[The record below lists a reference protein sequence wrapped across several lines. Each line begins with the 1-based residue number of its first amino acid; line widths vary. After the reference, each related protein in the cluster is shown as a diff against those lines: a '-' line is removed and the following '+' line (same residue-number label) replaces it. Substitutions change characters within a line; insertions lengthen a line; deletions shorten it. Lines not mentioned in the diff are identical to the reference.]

1 MAHTVLQRP
10 QRRGLPPQGP
20 RQHRRRRRRTRR
32 RTLRVLAAVVLVGL
46 CLSTASYVRA
56 LTYPGQATW
65 QQRSI
70 SWLRDHGGS
79 PIVNRTENWYYTR
92 HAPATSPPDLA
103 GLPAA
108 AGAVAAPA
116 GGPHPLPAVSGLPGE
131 GAWVP
136 GRTGRG
142 GQPAAYTSFFQP
154 DPAHASVVAG
164 AAWIRAGAT
173 TAHLVTGTTQPGG
186 NGWPGNAQVP
196 PAAVR
201 HLVAVFNSGFKM
213 NDITGGYYSHGR
225 TAKPL
230 RTGQAS
236 LVINDHGAAS
246 VGEWGR
252 DLTMNSHIISV
263 RQNLALIVDGARPVH
278 GLTAN
283 TDQRWG
289 SAANQLQYTWRSGI
303 GTDTAGNLIYVAGDK
318 LTLAT
323 LAHALVD
330 AGAVIGMQLDIH
342 PGMAFYTGWTPSQT
356 MGVQPS
362 KLLPTMPGDPARYL
376 SPDQRDFLY
385 LTVG

>member
-1 MAHTVLQRP
+1 MGITVLP
-10 QRRGLPPQGP
+10 ALP
-20 RQHRRRRRRTRR
+20 
-32 RTLRVLAAVVLVGL
+32 
-46 CLSTASYVRA
+46 
-56 LTYPGQATW
+56 
-65 QQRSI
+65 
-70 SWLRDHGGS
+70 
-79 PIVNRTENWYYTR
+79 
-92 HAPATSPPDLA
+92 
-103 GLPAA
+103 
-108 AGAVAAPA
+108 
-116 GGPHPLPAVSGLPGE
+116 GLPGE

-142 GQPAAYTSFFQP
+142 GQPAAYTTFFQP

-173 TAHLVTGTTQPGG
+173 TAHLVSGTTQPGG

-196 PAAVR
+196 PTAVP

-230 RTGQAS
+230 RTGHAS
-236 LVINDHGAAS
+236 LVINDHGAVS
-246 VGEWGR
+246 VGQWGR
-252 DLTMNSHIISV
+252 DLTMSPHIVSV
-263 RQNLALIVDGARPVH
+263 RQNLGLIVDGARPVH

-303 GTDTAGNLIYVAGDK
+303 GTDTAGNLIYVAGDT

-330 AGAVIGMQLDIH
+330 AGAVTGMQLDIH

-385 LTVG
+385 LTIG

>member
-20 RQHRRRRRRTRR
+20 RQHRRGRRRTRR
-32 RTLRVLAAVVLVGL
+32 RTLRVLAAVVLIRL

-79 PIVNRTENWYYTR
+79 PLVNRTENWYYTR

-108 AGAVAAPA
+108 AGAVAAPV

-136 GRTGRG
+136 GRTGPG
-142 GQPAAYTSFFQP
+142 GQPAAYTTFFQP

-164 AAWIRAGAT
+164 AVWIRAGAT
-173 TAHLVTGTTQPGG
+173 TAHLVAGTTQPGG
-186 NGWPGNAQVP
+186 RWPDNAQVP
-196 PAAVR
+196 PPAVR
-201 HLVAVFNSGFKM
+201 HLVAVFNSGFKL

-225 TAKPL
+225 TAKAL

-236 LVINDHGAAS
+236 LVINDHGAVS
-246 VGEWGR
+246 VGQWGR
-252 DLTMNSHIISV
+252 DLTLSPHIISV
-263 RQNLALIVDGARPVH
+263 RQNLALIVDSARPVH

-323 LAHALVD
+323 
-330 AGAVIGMQLDIH
+330 
-342 PGMAFYTGWTPSQT
+342 
-356 MGVQPS
+356 
-362 KLLPTMPGDPARYL
+362 
-376 SPDQRDFLY
+376 QRDFLY

>member
-20 RQHRRRRRRTRR
+20 RQRRSRRRRTRR
-32 RTLRVLAAVVLVGL
+32 RTLRVLAGILLIGL

-65 QQRSI
+65 QQRSV

-79 PIVNRTENWYYTR
+79 PIVNRAENWYYTR
-92 HAPATSPPDLA
+92 HAPATSPPDPASLPTTMA
-103 GLPAA
+103 TTATPMGGPHGLPA
-108 AGAVAAPA
+108 
-116 GGPHPLPAVSGLPGE
+116 LSGLPGE

-142 GQPAAYTSFFQP
+142 GQPAAYTTFFQP

-173 TAHLVTGTTQPGG
+173 TAHLVAGTTQPGG

-196 PAAVR
+196 PTAVP

-230 RTGQAS
+230 RCTSDVLRLPSMDRYCCGIAEGKTG
-236 LVINDHGAAS
+236 G
-246 VGEWGR
+246 
-252 DLTMNSHIISV
+252 
-263 RQNLALIVDGARPVH
+263 P
-278 GLTAN
+278 
-283 TDQRWG
+283 G
-289 SAANQLQYTWRSGI
+289 SAEKHRGPPRAAARKCAWEWTDPVSGCA
-303 GTDTAGNLIYVAGDK
+303 D
-318 LTLAT
+318 
-323 LAHALVD
+323 
-330 AGAVIGMQLDIH
+330 M
-342 PGMAFYTGWTPSQT
+342 GWFS
-356 MGVQPS
+356 
-362 KLLPTMPGDPARYL
+362 R
-376 SPDQRDFLY
+376 R
-385 LTVG
+385 